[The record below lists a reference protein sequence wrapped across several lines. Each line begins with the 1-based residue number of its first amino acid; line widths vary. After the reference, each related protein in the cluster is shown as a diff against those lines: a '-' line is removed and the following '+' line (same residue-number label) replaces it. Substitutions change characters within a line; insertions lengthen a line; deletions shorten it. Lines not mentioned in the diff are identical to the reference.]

1 MEADDS
7 DSASV
12 EYNFETQPDSV
23 GFMVLTSQSESQ
35 PRNTEDADIM
45 QIWPALQQGEE
56 RKVLLI
62 CLEFFLNNSLGC
74 VLNGVSNNIYVS
86 RLI

>member
-7 DSASV
+7 DSESV

-56 RKVLLI
+56 RKVLHDMFRI
-62 CLEFFLNNSLGC
+62 FSK
-74 VLNGVSNNIYVS
+74 
-86 RLI
+86 

>member
-7 DSASV
+7 DS

-56 RKVLLI
+56 RKVLH
-62 CLEFFLNNSLGC
+62 LELH
-74 VLNGVSNNIYVS
+74 
-86 RLI
+86 

>member
-7 DSASV
+7 DSESV